1 MNERWKWARRAIEAL
16 LALMLFVMC
25 VLTFGNVVLRYGFN
39 SGISSSDEIARLL
52 LVWLTF
58 IGAVLAM
65 YEGAHLGVDTIV
77 RRAPMGM
84 KKMLFLASNVLMLI
98 CCVVLASGS
107 WSQVVINRTILAPV
121 TGYPIAWMYAA
132 GLFAA
137 VGLGLAVLR
146 NLWRLATGRLSADEL
161 LQVADSEEDVQAAT
175 EHARTEEP
183 LPHGAQG
190 RTT

>member
-1 MNERWKWARRAIEAL
+1 MNQRWNWMRRAVEAL

-58 IGAVLAM
+58 LGAVLAM
-65 YEGAHLGVDTIV
+65 FEGAHLGVDTIV
-77 RRAPMGM
+77 RRAPLHM
-84 KKMLFLASNVLMLI
+84 KKLLFLASNVLMLI
-98 CCVVLASGS
+98 CCVILASGS

-132 GLFAA
+132 GLMAA

-146 NLWRLATGRLSADEL
+146 NLWRLATGTLSADEL
-161 LQVADSEEDVQAAT
+161 LQVTDSEE
-175 EHARTEEP
+175 EIHAPPEET
-183 LPHGAQG
+183 LPRGAQG

>member
-1 MNERWKWARRAIEAL
+1 MNERWNWARRAVEAL

-77 RRAPMGM
+77 RRAPSGM
-84 KKMLFLASNVLMLI
+84 KKMLFLASNALMLI
-98 CCVVLASGS
+98 CCVVLAIGS
-107 WSQVVINRTILAPV
+107 WNQVVINRTILAPV

-137 VGLGLAVLR
+137 VGMGLAVLR
-146 NLWRLATGRLSADEL
+146 NLWRLVTGRLAGDEM
-161 LQVADSEEDVQAAT
+161 LQVADSEEEAHVAQEAKA
-175 EHARTEEP
+175 P
-183 LPHGAQG
+183 LPQGAPG
-190 RTT
+190 RAT